1 MTFNKKRLFL
11 TLGNLI
17 LILAIIFSI
26 IYITNIDTVTLEDNT
41 SISIPSGASTKKIAT
56 ILKENDLIK
65 SKFAYINYV
74 KKNNYAT
81 KLCSGKFYFSK
92 GELTFESIT
101 NKLIKGGF
109 DSSNTIN
116 VTIPEGYTVLQ
127 IAELLESHN
136 LVNKDKF
143 LEYAANMEIPYSYI
157 EKTGTYQ
164 QLEGFLFPNTYN
176 FSLNWTEKEIINI
189 MLKEFDNVWTDE
201 HQKRADDLGYS
212 VKEIITIASLI
223 EREAKIPS
231 ERPTISSVIHNRLE
245 VDMLLQI
252 DATIQYILGK
262 QKERLY
268 YKDLE
273 VKSPYNTYLN
283 KGLPPTPIAVPGL
296 SCIEAALYPEDTP
309 YFYYRTKKANDG
321 SHHFAETLSEHIANG
336 NR

>member
-1 MTFNKKRLFL
+1 MTINKKRLFL
-11 TLGNLI
+11 ILSIFILI
-17 LILAIIFSI
+17 LISIFST
-26 IYITNIDTVTLEDNT
+26 IYIINIDTVTLNDNT
-41 SISIPSGASTKKIAT
+41 SISIPDGASTKFIAS

-65 SKFAYINYV
+65 SKFAFINYV
-74 KKNNYAT
+74 KKNDYAT

-92 GELTFESIT
+92 GKLTFEDIT

-109 DSSNTIN
+109 DNSNTID

-127 IAELLESHN
+127 IAELLESYN

-143 LEYAANMEIPYSYI
+143 LEYVANMDIPYDYI

-176 FSLNWTEKEIINI
+176 FSLNWTEKEIINL
-189 MLKEFDNVWTDE
+189 MLKEFDKVWTDDY
-201 HQKRADDLGYS
+201 QKRANDLGYS
-212 VKEIITIASLI
+212 VKEIVTIASLI
-223 EREAKIPS
+223 EREAKLAE

-245 VDMLLQI
+245 ADMLLQI

-283 KGLPPTPIAVPGL
+283 KGLPPTPIAVPGV

-336 NR
+336 NK